1 MILEL
6 TPPKNKKMRQQMG
19 EVIGY
24 KGTADERLE
33 AWATMLFLK
42 KSVDWSKR
50 TDPVVFKSSI
60 EKEQQFLADE
70 RSAYCQTPRA
80 ELSIRYA

>member
-1 MILEL
+1 
-6 TPPKNKKMRQQMG
+6 MG

-42 KSVDWSKR
+42 KSVAWSKR
-50 TDPVVFKSSI
+50 SDPEVFKSSI
-60 EKEQQFLADE
+60 QKEQQFLADE
-70 RSAYCQTPRA
+70 RSAYCEIPRVKY
-80 ELSIRYA
+80 ELRRA

>member
-1 MILEL
+1 
-6 TPPKNKKMRQQMG
+6 MG

-50 TDPVVFKSSI
+50 TDPEVFKSSI
-60 EKEQQFLADE
+60 AKEQQFLADE
-70 RSAYCQTPRA
+70 RSAYCQTPRVQY
-80 ELSIRYA
+80 ELRRA